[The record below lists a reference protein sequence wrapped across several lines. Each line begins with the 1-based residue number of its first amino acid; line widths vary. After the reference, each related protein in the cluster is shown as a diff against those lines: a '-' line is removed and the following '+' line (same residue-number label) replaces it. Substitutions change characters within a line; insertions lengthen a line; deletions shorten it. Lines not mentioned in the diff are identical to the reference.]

1 MVIGVPRNRDI
12 SFTTLGRMIGMTCL
26 LRFWVI
32 GWINSSGQLAN
43 VCTYQ
48 MLIGDSNRVSSD
60 ELQQIIPFRR
70 HDCPTSCHWERVS
83 LRSRELRGFLELR
96 GHQWFQKRKQS
107 SVVNHFLK
115 SVFVYWLHLLCSTDF
130 KSSESLV
137 FNFVAGSIYFCE
149 IKEKCLSK
157 VFE

>member
-1 MVIGVPRNRDI
+1 MCTFIYILCVPLTTLNSIEAIAFFLEDVIGVPRNRDI

-26 LRFWVI
+26 LRFWAI
-32 GWINSSGQLAN
+32 GWINSLGQLAN

-60 ELQQIIPFRR
+60 ELQQIIAFRH
-70 HDCPTSCHWERVS
+70 HDCPASCHWERVS

-107 SVVNHFLK
+107 SVVNRFFK
-115 SVFVYWLHLLCSTDF
+115 SVFVYCLHL
-130 KSSESLV
+130 
-137 FNFVAGSIYFCE
+137 
-149 IKEKCLSK
+149 
-157 VFE
+157 